1 MRNHQKEILKEKFLL
16 IKFAYD
22 NLNSSKKKYGKRTK
36 RGTRIL
42 NGIELAKQNQEIQF
56 YSESFFFQVKSFL
69 DIFMKFLLNKK
80 YFFQYNKNRKK
91 KRNIYFNYWFLKDI
105 TPKKNYITSLINYW
119 NNGLTKKK
127 YSLKVFNKYRNFIC
141 HENSISWASGQVNE
155 SNKFKWYI
163 LPDSLNSKKFVYHK
177 NINLF
182 ELCDETYLILNEIL
196 KNCDTQTKYKLKK

>member
-1 MRNHQKEILKEKFLL
+1 MTLRQRNLDILKEKFFL

-22 NLNSSKKKYGKRTK
+22 NLKVSKEKYGKRTD

-69 DIFMKFLLNKK
+69 DIFLKFLLNKK
-80 YFFQYNKNRKK
+80 YLLSK
-91 KRNIYFNYWFLKDI
+91 KRKRMKIYFNYEFIKRIEPESD
-105 TPKKNYITSLINYW
+105 YIKSLINYW

-141 HENSISWASGQVNE
+141 HENYICWAHGHVNK

-182 ELCDETYLILNEIL
+182 ELCDETFLILNEIL
-196 KNCDTQTKYKLKK
+196 KNFDNQIKFKFKK